1 MRCSVALGAI
11 CVAFVSGCAATHFEN
26 FPLQGKPNNEERRRI
41 DDSQKDRPQI
51 LVGISGGGSRAAALG
66 WAVLRELSQYQYQSG
81 GGTRRLVDDV
91 TVVSSVSGGSVIAAY
106 FGLYGPDK
114 LDEFKPQFLTPDNMA
129 TLEGSA
135 VNPITWFKLAISGA
149 SRIQVEEELFDR
161 QVFHKRTFADLNQP
175 GKPFI
180 ILNASDM
187 ASGEV
192 FAFTPARFD
201 DICSDFDQEPI
212 AVGVAASAAF
222 PIALTPVPF
231 RNYSIGAAADA
242 SHSTSPSTCKAR
254 PIPEWITEHITGKY
268 GPYLDVEEYKR
279 ARYAN
284 DLRHG
289 PDNFRQID
297 YLYFMDGGLADN
309 VGVHSLLSEI
319 SSPEGI
325 SGLLFK
331 LNTGTVRR
339 VVVLLINARS
349 DAASSV
355 STSPSLPGIIDMVG
369 SVTSVP
375 IDATTAS
382 VNAQMGVLVEQL
394 RQAARGAPPDAL
406 FGQLKV
412 YSIQIDFDQLRGNV
426 AEQKE
431 LRDKV
436 KVVPTAWTISADD
449 LVTVEKAGRML
460 LDNHPCFQR
469 LLLDLGAS
477 GAQFVDRTFAETGCS
492 P

>member
-1 MRCSVALGAI
+1 MRQQIALTAV
-11 CVAFVSGCAATHFEN
+11 CAAFVGGCAATHFEN
-26 FPLQGKPNNEERRRI
+26 LPLQGNPNNEERRYI

-66 WAVLRELSQYQYQSG
+66 WAVLKELSRYQYQSG
-81 GGTRRLVDDV
+81 GATRRLVDDV
-91 TVVSSVSGGSVIAAY
+91 AVVSSVSGGSVIAAY

-114 LDEFKPQFLTPDNMA
+114 LDAFKPEFLDPDNMA
-129 TLEGSA
+129 TLERSA
-135 VNPITWFKLAISGA
+135 VDPITWFKLAITGA
-149 SRIQVEEELFDR
+149 SRIQVEEQLFDR
-161 QVFHKRTFADLNQP
+161 QVFHNRTFADLNQP

-192 FAFTPARFD
+192 FAFTPQRFD
-201 DICSDFDQEPI
+201 DICSDFDKEPI
-212 AVGVAASAAF
+212 SVGVAASAAF

-231 RNYSIGAAADA
+231 RNYSAETAANTSANPSAD
-242 SHSTSPSTCKAR
+242 TCKGR
-254 PIPEWITEHITGKY
+254 PVPEWITQHLTGRY
-268 GPYLDVEEYKR
+268 GAYLNVEEYKR

-289 PDNFRQID
+289 PNNFRQID
-297 YLYFMDGGLADN
+297 YLYFMDGGLVDN
-309 VGVHSLLSEI
+309 VGVHSLLTEI

-331 LNTGTVRR
+331 ITTGSVKR

-349 DAASSV
+349 DAPSSV
-355 STSPSLPGIIDMVG
+355 STSPKLPGVIDMIG

-382 VNAQMGVLVEQL
+382 VNAQMEVLVEQL
-394 RQAARGAPPDAL
+394 KQAAKSAPPDAL

-436 KVVPTAWTISADD
+436 KAVPTAWTISAND
-449 LVTVEKAGRML
+449 LATIETAGNML

-469 LLLDLGAS
+469 LLLDLGVPA
-477 GAQFVDRTFAETGCS
+477 APFVDRTFAETGCS